1 MFILEPGV
9 ALRLIIL
16 FILIL
21 LSAFFSS
28 AETAF
33 MAVNK
38 IKLRSEADD
47 GSKRAILILKLL
59 DNSTKLLSTIL
70 VGNNLV
76 NIVASS
82 LTTTLMIRLFGNT
95 AVGIATGILTLV
107 ILIFGEITPKT
118 LASRK
123 AERFAAV
130 YAPLVN
136 FLMIVLTPVT
146 FLVSKLANIVLSLF
160 GIDPDEKTEQVTEDE
175 LLTYVDVS
183 HEDGVLEK
191 DEREMINNVIDF
203 GDTLVKDVMVPSI
216 KMKCVPDDIS
226 YDELLDAFREDE
238 YSRMPVYKDTIDNIV
253 GIVWAKDI
261 LLKYVPT
268 DQDGNAVP
276 FDIRKLMRQPYFTYD
291 HKHTRELMSVM
302 REEYRSMAIVLD
314 EYNSTAGLITI
325 EDLIEEIVGEIRDE
339 YDLDEVD
346 SIQILTDNTYEV
358 QGQTVIED
366 VNDEFGLNIESDDYD
381 TIAGHVIALLGHIPK
396 VGESVTEDD
405 VTYTVTAIDKNR
417 VDKITIVRHPAPTA
431 AENSDPQS

>member
-1 MFILEPGV
+1 MEPGDV
-9 ALRLIIL
+9 LRLIIL

-33 MAVNK
+33 MSVNK

-47 GSKRAILILKLL
+47 GSKRAALILKLL
-59 DNSTKLLSTIL
+59 DNNTKLLSTIL

-82 LTTTLMIRLFGNT
+82 LTTTLMIKLFGST
-95 AVGIATGILTLV
+95 AVGIATGLLTLV

-118 LASRK
+118 LATRK

-130 YAPLVN
+130 YAPLFR
-136 FLMIVLTPVT
+136 FLMFVMTPVT
-146 FLVSKLANIVLSLF
+146 FLVTKLANGVLF
-160 GIDPDEKTEQVTEDE
+160 ICGVDPDGKNEQVTEDE

-183 HEDGVLEK
+183 HEDGVLET

-216 KMKCVPDDIS
+216 NMKCVPDNIG
-226 YDELLDAFREDE
+226 YDELIKAFREDE
-238 YSRMPVYKDTIDNIV
+238 YSRMPVYNKTIDNIV
-253 GIVWAKDI
+253 GVIWAKDI
-261 LLKYVPT
+261 LLKYDPSSEE
-268 DQDGNAVP
+268 P
-276 FDIRKLMRQPYFTYD
+276 FDIKTLMREPYFTYD

-302 REEYRSMAIVLD
+302 REEYKSMAIVLD
-314 EYNSTAGLITI
+314 EYNTTAGLITI

-346 SIQILTDNTYEV
+346 SITALPDNTYEV
-358 QGQTVIED
+358 QGQTIIED

-381 TIAGHVIALLGHIPK
+381 TIAGHVIHLLGHIPA
-396 VGESVTEDD
+396 VGESVTEDG
-405 VTYTVTAIDKNR
+405 VTYIVTNVDKNR
-417 VDKITIVRHPAPTA
+417 VDSIKIIIK
-431 AENSDPQS
+431 NQGS

>member
-1 MFILEPGV
+1 MVPGV

-33 MAVNK
+33 MSANK
-38 IKLRSEADD
+38 IKLRSEADE
-47 GSKRAILILKLL
+47 GSKRASLILSLL
-59 DNSTKLLSTIL
+59 DNNTKLLSTIL

-95 AVGIATGILTLV
+95 AVGIATGLLTLV

-118 LASRK
+118 LATRK
-123 AERFAAV
+123 AERFAHI
-130 YAPLVN
+130 YAPFIS

-146 FLVSKLANIVLSLF
+146 YIVSKLADIVLMMF
-160 GIDPDEKTEQVTEDE
+160 GVKPGEKNEQITENE

-183 HEDGVLEK
+183 HEDGVLEN

-216 KMKCVPDDIS
+216 NMKCVPSDIS
-226 YDELLDAFREDE
+226 YDDLVAAFREDE
-238 YSRMPVYKDTIDNIV
+238 YSRMPVFKDSIDNIIGV
-253 GIVWAKDI
+253 IWAKDV
-261 LLKYVPT
+261 LLKYDPSVE
-268 DQDGNAVP
+268 
-276 FDIRKLMRQPYFTYD
+276 FDVTSLMRKPYFTYE
-291 HKHTRELMSVM
+291 HKSTRELMSTM
-302 REEYRSMAIVLD
+302 REEYKSMAIVLD

-346 SIQILTDNTYEV
+346 SIKHLSGNSYEV
-358 QGQTVIED
+358 QGQTIISD
-366 VNDEFGLNIESDDYD
+366 VNDEFGLAIESDDYD
-381 TIAGHVIALLGHIPK
+381 TIAGHVIHLLGHIPK
-396 VGESVTEDD
+396 VGESVTEGQ
-405 VTYTVTAIDKNR
+405 VTYTITAVDKNR
-417 VDKITIVRHPAPTA
+417 VDKINIVRNPAPA
-431 AENSDPQS
+431 ATDAE

>member
-1 MFILEPGV
+1 MEPGV

-33 MAVNK
+33 MSVNK
-38 IKLRSEADD
+38 IKLRSEADE
-47 GSKRAILILKLL
+47 GSKRAALILSLL
-59 DNSTKLLSTIL
+59 DNNTKLLSTIL

-82 LTTTLMIRLFGNT
+82 LTTTLMIRLFGST

-118 LASRK
+118 LATRK
-123 AERFAAV
+123 AERFAGI
-130 YAPLVN
+130 YAPFIN
-136 FLMIVLTPVT
+136 FLMIALTPVT
-146 FLVSKLANIVLSLF
+146 FLVSKLADVVLMMF
-160 GIDPDEKTEQVTEDE
+160 GIKPGSKTEQITEDE

-183 HEDGVLEK
+183 HEDGVLEN

-216 KMKCVPDDIS
+216 NMKCVPADVS
-226 YDELLDAFREDE
+226 YDDLITAFREDE
-238 YSRMPVYKDTIDNIV
+238 YSRMPVYKDSIDNIV
-253 GIVWAKDI
+253 GVIWAKDI
-261 LLKYVPT
+261 LLRYDPA
-268 DQDGNAVP
+268 QP
-276 FDIRKLMRQPYFTYD
+276 FDITAIMRKPYFTYE
-291 HKHTRELMSVM
+291 HKSTRELMSTM
-302 REEYRSMAIVLD
+302 REEYKSMAIVLD

-346 SIQILTDNTYEV
+346 SITPISENSYEV
-358 QGQTVIED
+358 QGQTIISE
-366 VNDEFGLNIESDDYD
+366 VNDEFGLEIESDDYD
-381 TIAGHVIALLGHIPK
+381 TIAGHVIHLLGHIPK
-396 VGESVTEDD
+396 VGESVTEGD

-417 VDKITIVRHPAPTA
+417 VDKINIVRHPAESE
-431 AENSDPQS
+431 AES

>member
-1 MFILEPGV
+1 
-9 ALRLIIL
+9 
-16 FILIL
+16 
-21 LSAFFSS
+21 
-28 AETAF
+28 

-47 GSKRAILILKLL
+47 GSKRAALILKLL

-82 LTTTLMIRLFGNT
+82 LTTTLMIRLFGST
-95 AVGIATGILTLV
+95 AVGIATGLLTLV

-118 LASRK
+118 LATRK
-123 AERFAAV
+123 AEKFAAF
-130 YAPLVN
+130 YAPFINL
-136 FLMIVLTPVT
+136 LMVVLTPVT
-146 FLVSKLANIVLSLF
+146 FIVSKLANVVLMMF
-160 GIDPDEKTEQVTEDE
+160 GIDPNEKNEQVTEDE

-226 YDELLDAFREDE
+226 YNELIEAFREDE
-238 YSRMPVYKDTIDNIV
+238 YSRMPVYKGTIDNIV

-261 LLKYVPT
+261 LLKYDPAKA
-268 DQDGNAVP
+268 DEP
-276 FDIRKLMRQPYFTYD
+276 FDIKKLMREPYFTYD

-346 SIQILTDNTYEV
+346 SIQALTDNSYEV

-417 VDKITIVRHPAPTA
+417 VDKITIVRHAH
-431 AENSDPQS
+431 AENNDVSD

>member
-1 MFILEPGV
+1 METGDILH
-9 ALRLIIL
+9 LIIL

-33 MAVNK
+33 MSVNK
-38 IKLRSEADD
+38 IKLRSEVDD
-47 GSKRAILILKLL
+47 GSKRAALILKLL
-59 DNSTKLLSTIL
+59 DNNTKLLSTIL
-70 VGNNLV
+70 VGNNIV

-82 LTTTLMIRLFGNT
+82 LTTTLMIRLFGST
-95 AVGIATGILTLV
+95 AVGIATGLLTLI

-118 LASRK
+118 LATRK
-123 AERFAAV
+123 AERFADI
-130 YAPLVN
+130 YAPFIR
-136 FLMIVLTPVT
+136 FLMFIMTPVT
-146 FLVSKLANIVLSLF
+146 FVVSKMANGVLLIF
-160 GIDPDEKTEQVTEDE
+160 GVNPAEKTEQVTEDE

-216 KMKCVPDDIS
+216 KMKCVPDDID
-226 YDELLDAFREDE
+226 YDELIKAFREDE
-238 YSRMPVYKDTIDNIV
+238 YSRMPVYNGTIDNIV
-253 GIVWAKDI
+253 GVIWAKDL
-261 LLKYVPT
+261 LLKYDPAN
-268 DQDGNAVP
+268 DNGA
-276 FDIRKLMRQPYFTYD
+276 FDIRKYMRKPYFTYD

-314 EYNSTAGLITI
+314 EYNTTAGLITI

-346 SIQILTDNTYEV
+346 SITALPDNTYEV

-381 TIAGHVIALLGHIPK
+381 TIAGHVIHLLGHIPT
-396 VGESVTEDD
+396 VGESVSENG
-405 VTYTVTAIDKNR
+405 VTYTVAAVDKNR
-417 VDKITIVRHPAPTA
+417 IDKITIECPRPGEDADI
-431 AENSDPQS
+431 SDNITH

>member
-1 MFILEPGV
+1 METGDI
-9 ALRLIIL
+9 LRLIIL

-33 MAVNK
+33 MSVNK

-47 GSKRAILILKLL
+47 GSKRAALILKLL
-59 DNSTKLLSTIL
+59 DNNTKLLSTIL
-70 VGNNLV
+70 VGNNIV

-82 LTTTLMIRLFGNT
+82 LTTTLMIRLFGST
-95 AVGIATGILTLV
+95 AVGIATGLLTLI

-118 LASRK
+118 LATRK
-123 AERFAAV
+123 AERFAGV
-130 YAPLVN
+130 YAPFIR
-136 FLMIVLTPVT
+136 FLMFIMTPVT
-146 FLVSKLANIVLSLF
+146 FVVSKMANGVLLIF
-160 GIDPDEKTEQVTEDE
+160 GVNPAEKTEQVTEDE

-216 KMKCVPDDIS
+216 KMKCVPDDIN
-226 YDELLDAFREDE
+226 YDELIKAFREDE
-238 YSRMPVYKDTIDNIV
+238 YSRMPVYNGTIDNIV
-253 GIVWAKDI
+253 GVIWAKDL
-261 LLKYVPT
+261 LLKYDPAGDNGV
-268 DQDGNAVP
+268 
-276 FDIRKLMRQPYFTYD
+276 FDIRKYMRKPYFTYD

-314 EYNSTAGLITI
+314 EYNTTAGLITI

-346 SIQILTDNTYEV
+346 SITALPDNTYEV

-381 TIAGHVIALLGHIPK
+381 TIAGHVIHLLGHIPT
-396 VGESVTEDD
+396 VGESVSENG
-405 VTYTVTAIDKNR
+405 VTYTVTAVDKNR
-417 VDKITIVRHPAPTA
+417 IDKITIECPRPGEDADIS
-431 AENSDPQS
+431 ENITH

>member
-1 MFILEPGV
+1 MEPGV

-47 GSKRAILILKLL
+47 GSKRAALILKLL

-82 LTTTLMIRLFGNT
+82 LTTTLMIRLFGST
-95 AVGIATGILTLV
+95 AVGIATGLLTLV

-118 LASRK
+118 LATRK
-123 AERFAAV
+123 AEKFAAF
-130 YAPLVN
+130 YAPFINL
-136 FLMIVLTPVT
+136 LMVVLTPVT
-146 FLVSKLANIVLSLF
+146 FIVSKLANVVLMMF
-160 GIDPDEKTEQVTEDE
+160 GIDPNEKNEQVTEDE

-226 YDELLDAFREDE
+226 YNELIEAFREDE
-238 YSRMPVYKDTIDNIV
+238 YSRMPVYKGTIDNIV

-261 LLKYVPT
+261 LLKYDPAKA
-268 DQDGNAVP
+268 DEP
-276 FDIRKLMRQPYFTYD
+276 FDIKKLMREPYFTYD

-346 SIQILTDNTYEV
+346 SIQALTDNSYEV

-417 VDKITIVRHPAPTA
+417 VDKITIVRHAH
-431 AENSDPQS
+431 AENNDVSD